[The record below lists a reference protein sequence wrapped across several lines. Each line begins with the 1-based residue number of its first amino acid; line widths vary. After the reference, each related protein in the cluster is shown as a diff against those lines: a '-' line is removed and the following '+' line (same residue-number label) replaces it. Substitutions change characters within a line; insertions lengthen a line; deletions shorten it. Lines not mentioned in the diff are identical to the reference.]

1 MAPHGLKGEVRVVP
15 LCDRPA
21 RFRKL
26 LRVWTGPDGRE
37 PAGDPVEVESA
48 HLHGK
53 FVLVKLKGVD
63 SMEAAERLRSRLL
76 FVPREET
83 APLPEGRFYI
93 FDLVG
98 LEVFAE
104 DGELLGEVK
113 AVTENPAND
122 LFVVAPADG
131 GPEFLV
137 PALRSVVQRI
147 DVAEG
152 KMVVRLLPGLREASE
167 ANRE

>member
-1 MAPHGLKGEVRVVP
+1 
-15 LCDRPA
+15 
-21 RFRKL
+21 KL
-26 LRVWTGPDGRE
+26 VRVWTGPDGRE
-37 PAGDPVEVESA
+37 PSGEPAEVEWA

-63 SMEAAERLRSRLL
+63 SMEAAGRLRNQLL

-83 APLPEGRFYI
+83 APLPEGHFYI

-98 LEVFAE
+98 LEVFTE

-113 AVTENPAND
+113 EVTENPAND
-122 LFVVAPADG
+122 LFVVAQVG
-131 GPEFLV
+131 SGREFLV
-137 PALRSVVQRI
+137 PALKSVVQRI
-147 DVAEG
+147 DLAEG
-152 KMVVRLLPGLREASE
+152 KMVVRLLPGLIEASE